1 MAKKIKIGI
10 IGLGYV
16 GFPLANEFAK
26 KFEVK
31 GFDLSKQRINQL
43 KNNHDSTG
51 EIDNINGSI
60 FLTHNYKDLSDCNYF
75 IVTVP
80 TPVDKSNR
88 PDVSHLQKASA
99 DIGEMLKKG
108 DTVIYESTVY
118 PGATEEVCIPI
129 LEQKSNYQLNK
140 DFYVGYSPERI
151 NPGDKKHRLPDIKK
165 VVSGSNDISC
175 NDIYELYSNI
185 IKAGV
190 HKASSIKVAE
200 ASKVIENT
208 QRDINIALMN
218 ELAIIFDKLNID
230 TKEVLDAASTKWNFL
245 PFKPGLVGG
254 HCIGVDPYYLS
265 YKAEIEGYFPEMVLA
280 GRRINNNMSNFVASK
295 FIKLMID
302 KSIGINKSDVLIMG
316 LTFKENCP
324 DIRNSKVFDLIKDL
338 EKLNINISVYDPNVD
353 QNLKEVEHIKFV
365 SSLESD
371 IYDGLIIAV
380 AHNEFIELGGEKI
393 KSFMKKNSVILD
405 ITSSFNKDFFDKR
418 I

>member
-1 MAKKIKIGI
+1 M
-10 IGLGYV
+10 
-16 GFPLANEFAK
+16 
-26 KFEVK
+26 
-31 GFDLSKQRINQL
+31 
-43 KNNHDSTG
+43 
-51 EIDNINGSI
+51 
-60 FLTHNYKDLSDCNYF
+60 
-75 IVTVP
+75 
-80 TPVDKSNR
+80 
-88 PDVSHLQKASA
+88 
-99 DIGEMLKKG
+99 
-108 DTVIYESTVY
+108 
-118 PGATEEVCIPI
+118 
-129 LEQKSNYQLNK
+129 
-140 DFYVGYSPERI
+140 
-151 NPGDKKHRLPDIKK
+151 
-165 VVSGSNDISC
+165 
-175 NDIYELYSNI
+175 
-185 IKAGV
+185 
-190 HKASSIKVAE
+190 
-200 ASKVIENT
+200 IENT

-302 KSIGINKSDVLIMG
+302 KSIGINKSDVLTMG

-393 KSFMKKNSVILD
+393 KSFMKKIQVILD
-405 ITSSFNKDFFDKR
+405 ITSSFNKDFLTREYKLENMEICIYNNHFLTGISLGLR